1 MDATPTP
8 PPPDELAQAL
18 AELTKLLLA
27 TPDLEHLLHEV
38 ARLATGVINPPADCG
53 ITLCEREEPFTVA
66 TSSALAAH
74 VDEQQYAVGDGPCL
88 QALRTGRTVSVTD
101 LAREQRW
108 DGYPAHALSYGVRS
122 SLSLP
127 LTTED
132 GTRGALNL
140 YATVPDA
147 FHESARRRATLFAAH
162 ACGVLTLVSRQTRQI
177 RLSDQLREALASR
190 SVIDQAIGIL
200 MDQQHCDAH
209 QAFMIL
215 RDASQHRNK
224 KLSEVAALI
233 ITAVSGS
240 PPVAPTSFN
249 EPH

>member
-1 MDATPTP
+1 MDAAPTQP
-8 PPPDELAQAL
+8 RSDELAQAL
-18 AELTKLLLA
+18 AELTRLLLA
-27 TPDLEHLLHEV
+27 TPDLEHLLNEV
-38 ARLATGVINPPADCG
+38 ARLSTGVISPPAECG
-53 ITLCEREEPFTVA
+53 ITLWEGEEPFTVA
-66 TSSALAAH
+66 NSGALAAH
-74 VDEQQYAVGDGPCL
+74 VDEQQYALGDGPCL

-108 DGYPAHALSYGVRS
+108 DGYPAHALGYGIRS

-132 GTRGALNL
+132 VTRGALNL

-147 FHESARRRATLFAAH
+147 FDESARRRASLFAAH
-162 ACGVLTLVSRQTRQI
+162 ASGVLTLVSRQARQA

-200 MDQQHCDAH
+200 MDQQHCDAAH
-209 QAFMIL
+209 AFVLL

-233 ITAVSGS
+233 VTAVSGS
-240 PPVAPTSFN
+240 PPVPPRPFN